1 MAEVELHDVT
11 VRRGGVTLLDH
22 VDLSIADGELVGVV
36 GPSGAGKTTLLRVIA
51 GLERPD
57 AGSVVLDGEDVTQ
70 LAPGVRDVSMVFQH
84 PVLIPRRSVRRNVGF
99 PLEVRNRPREEIRA
113 RVDAE
118 TRALHIEDLAQ
129 RSAREL
135 SAGEAQLVQIA
146 RAMVRV
152 PRVLL
157 LDEPLA
163 RLDAAVRQRL
173 RRELR
178 ELQQGYGTTT
188 VLTTNDPIEA
198 MTMPDR
204 LVVLER
210 GTVVQHGIPRDVYDR
225 PVDLST
231 AASTGDVST
240 FDVAVVAAARGFWLE
255 HERFRLRAWRPSL
268 SGLVGGRVVLGVR
281 PSAVVADVAGQVP
294 ATVVVAPPLTG
305 TATCRVGDDVVL
317 ASVPGHPSPGTDVRL
332 RIDDY
337 AVFDTITGQRLD

>member
-1 MAEVELHDVT
+1 MAELELHAVT
-11 VRRGGVTLLDH
+11 VRRGGSTLLDGI
-22 VDLSIADGELVGVV
+22 DLSVADGERVGVV
-36 GPSGAGKTTLLRVIA
+36 GPSGAGKTTLLRVVA
-51 GLERPD
+51 GLELPD
-57 AGSVVLDGEDVTQ
+57 AGSIVLGGHDVTR
-70 LAPGVRDVSMVFQH
+70 LAPAVRDVAMVFQQ
-84 PVLIPRRSVRRNVGF
+84 PVLIPRRNVRRNVGF
-99 PLEVRNRPREEIRA
+99 PLEVRGRPREEIRA

-152 PRVLL
+152 PKVLL

-188 VLTTNDPIEA
+188 VLTTNDPVEA

-210 GTVVQHGIPRDVYDR
+210 GRIVQHGVPREVYDR
-225 PVDLST
+225 PVDLSA
-231 AASTGDVST
+231 AASTGDIST
-240 FDVAVVAAARGFWLE
+240 MGVAVVAAAQGYWLE
-255 HERFRLRAWRPSL
+255 HRRFRLRAWRPSL
-268 SGLVGGRVVLGVR
+268 AGLVGTRVVLGVR
-281 PSAVVADVAGQVP
+281 PSAVVADDAGPVP
-294 ATVVVAPPLTG
+294 ATVLFAPPLTG
-305 TATCRVGDDVVL
+305 TASCSVGDDVVL
-317 ASVPGHPSPGTDVRL
+317 ATVPGHPAPGTDVRL

-337 AVFDTITGQRLD
+337 TLFDALTGQRLD